1 MSYESF
7 ALVYDQ
13 LMADVPYDS
22 WMAFL
27 VEATGDQGYS
37 AKRLL
42 DVGCGTGE
50 WTLKAS
56 EYGYDVTG
64 IDLSSSMLAIARE
77 KAEEA
82 GLKVDFLEMNMTDV
96 QGFEPFDRITIFCD
110 SLNYLETE
118 EEVQKTFANMAA
130 LLKSGGYFLFDVHSV
145 YKMNHLFI
153 GQSYHDDTGEAA
165 YIWDSF
171 EGEFENSVEHEL
183 SFFIE
188 EESGLYRRYDELH
201 KQRTFTAK
209 QYQKWLEEAGFQ
221 VKTISADFTMDAPEE
236 TSERIFFVCIKP

>member
-27 VEATGDQGYS
+27 VEATGDQGHS

-64 IDLSSSMLAIARE
+64 IDLSSSMLTIARE

-82 GLKVDFLEMNMTDV
+82 GLKVDFFEMNMTDV

-118 EEVQKTFANMAA
+118 EEVQKTFANMAV
-130 LLKSGGYFLFDVHSV
+130 LLKSGGYLLFDVHSI

-171 EGEFENSVEHEL
+171 EGEYENSVEHEL

-201 KQRTFTAK
+201 KQRTFTAE
-209 QYQKWLEEAGFQ
+209 QYQQWLEEAGFQ
-221 VKTISADFTMDAPEE
+221 VKSISADFTMDAPEE
-236 TSERIFFVCIKP
+236 TSERIFFVCTKP